1 MGEKCYCRTRRSD
14 LPLPMRCVDF
24 QNAIERRREHTARAV
39 SMGDIRSFFGGG
51 GGAPKKPSA
60 DAAAAAKPSS
70 PPAAKKSAPAKPSDD
85 ATPMDLTG
93 DDDVVDLTATATKT
107 STTPKASPAP
117 AKRKL
122 PEVRRVAVRG
132 PAAPRRPPAID
143 DVAPR
148 ARYVFK
154 I

>member
-1 MGEKCYCRTRRSD
+1 
-14 LPLPMRCVDF
+14 MRCVDF

-60 DAAAAAKPSS
+60 DAAA
-70 PPAAKKSAPAKPSDD
+70 AKPSDD